1 MRRAGR
7 LEKSLNAGSPDAS
20 ARNVAGFRKGLNES
34 GYIEGQNVTVDYHW
48 LDGQCDR
55 LPAII
60 AELVRRRV
68 AVIASAG
75 DATAPAVKAA
85 TARIPCLY
93 EFIVSI
99 IRIISGGLIEFVRPR
114 VDDRVL
120 VEVVHCSHD
129 AILEFLFGCD
139 ADVAQHRASL
149 EKKPSMRLSQEPWVG
164 VQVNSKRCAG
174 CCAIQVLV
182 SLEMCAE

>member
-1 MRRAGR
+1 MTQRREFIALLGGAGAWPLAAR
-7 LEKSLNAGSPDAS
+7 AQQSSSPVVGFVTTRSLDAS
-20 ARNVAGFRKGLNES
+20 ARHLAAFRKGLSETSYVEN
-34 GYIEGQNVTVDYHW
+34 QNVMVEYHW
-48 LDGQCDR
+48 LDGQYDR

-85 TARIPCLY
+85 TATIPCLY

-129 AILEFLFGCD
+129 AIL
-139 ADVAQHRASL
+139 RT
-149 EKKPSMRLSQEPWVG
+149 
-164 VQVNSKRCAG
+164 
-174 CCAIQVLV
+174 
-182 SLEMCAE
+182 